1 MVELKRPASR
11 SAGWSLKG
19 RGSLGAGPITL
30 SGLRSR
36 GSGEAAIQESPSC
49 LLAGLGWRCG
59 PQAAD
64 AKGSPGTRGPAR
76 LTRLWVLEVRARV
89 RGKHRTRP
97 PNAGSARDRHGALRR
112 SLAVSVPHRASCAT
126 RGAGPPLKLNSYC
139 SSLQTS
145 PKASA
150 GPGSMLGLAG
160 EAQ

>member
-49 LLAGLGWRCG
+49 LLAGLSWRCG

-64 AKGSPGTRGPAR
+64 TKARGPAR
-76 LTRLWVLEVRARV
+76 LTRLRVPEVRAR
-89 RGKHRTRP
+89 HRTRP